1 MFGDRSS
8 HSVVLALTGSKLNKP
23 NVTPRAYSL
32 IVVSIA
38 KTCSKF
44 GCLDLTQEVY
54 AVRD

>member
-38 KTCSKF
+38 TKF

>member
-23 NVTPRAYSL
+23 NVTPRAYSR

-38 KTCSKF
+38 RACSKF
-44 GCLDLTQEVY
+44 GCLDLIKEVI